1 MGTCFH
7 LAVPVCKLHEED
19 VSTIMKRMIS
29 LMLCAV
35 MLLGVLSACTTLE
48 KGDKGMVINVY
59 IATEL
64 FDFDP
69 ARHFNDDAMV
79 KIYDLVYEGLTD
91 LDENGKWK
99 KALMKEYE
107 IIGNDEDG

>member
-1 MGTCFH
+1 
-7 LAVPVCKLHEED
+7 
-19 VSTIMKRMIS
+19 
-29 LMLCAV
+29 MLCAV

-48 KGDKGMVINVY
+48 EGDKGMVINVY

-99 KALMKEYE
+99 KVVVYKYKPKTGYHKKNGHRQQYTAVK
-107 IIGNDEDG
+107 ITKINA